1 MLNKLALPPHPHPA
15 SSMQQPAPYSSSNP
29 PPRPP
34 RSPREVTY
42 TPHHHP
48 HQAVPTHLHLL
59 DSEPAAGGATAPLS
73 DSVESPT
80 GSLASSIEIAS
91 SSSSVVTA
99 TTPKPGVAYP
109 RFPRLA
115 EYFIVVGA
123 KQPLAL
129 LGTPPPLHI
138 CYLFLFLFLFYF
150 IIKLYST
157 SDGLC
162 YFNVMIY

>member
-1 MLNKLALPPHPHPA
+1 MLNKLALPPQPHA
-15 SSMQQPAPYSSSNP
+15 SSMQQPGPYSSSNP

-42 TPHHHP
+42 TPHHPHHNH

-129 LGTPPPLHI
+129 LGTPPPRYTFAI
-138 CYLFLFLFLFYF
+138 YFYFYFYF
-150 IIKLYST
+150 ISL
-157 SDGLC
+157 
-162 YFNVMIY
+162 